1 MENRRDGS
9 FLGWWSLVLLLLGLV
24 MPLATAQALS
34 YKEAVLRA
42 VDDFNQRSSEAN
54 LYRLLDLDQQPKGD
68 DDPDIPKPVNF
79 LVKETVCSRTTQQ
92 PPEQCD
98 FKEDGLVKR
107 CVGTVTLDQVRSS
120 FDITCDELQN
130 TMKATRLGGFLRRGA
145 EKFGRKLEN
154 IGRAIKEFFQNLA
167 PRTES

>member
-1 MENRRDGS
+1 METQRDGS

-24 MPLATAQALS
+24 TPLATAQALS

-42 VDDFNQRSSEAN
+42 VDGFNQRSSEAN
-54 LYRLLDLDQQPKGD
+54 LYRLLDLEQQSKGD
-68 DDPDIPKPVNF
+68 DDPDTPKPVNF

-107 CVGTVTLDQVRSS
+107 CVGTVTLDQIRGS

-130 TMKATRLGGFLRRGA
+130 TKKAARLGGFLRRGV
-145 EKFGRKLEN
+145 EEFGRKLEN
-154 IGRAIKEFFQNLA
+154 IGRKIKEFFQNLA
-167 PRTES
+167 PRMES